1 MDVSRRLILGAAAS
15 AGGAA
20 LAASSNALAASSAAP
35 PLLGP
40 APGVARLGLNEN
52 PYGPAPSAIRAMRD
66 ALSTGAYYPGPAV
79 QRLTAMIAERHG
91 VTPAHVLVSS
101 GSGEILN
108 AIALAYGSTGTLV
121 STNLF
126 WDAYFRYAEARGVKT
141 VRVPLKADFS
151 HDFAAMEAAI
161 TPETALISVCN
172 PNNPTGILEDT
183 TAIHTFVSAASKKTF
198 VLLDEAYIELTDQPE
213 ANSVIDLVK
222 AGANV
227 AVTRTFSKIYGMA
240 GIRIGYVISTPA
252 NIAKIGASLMG
263 GMNSVGLAG
272 AVACYNDTAFLTYS
286 RSMVTQAR
294 QMVQAKVRELG
305 LTSLPSATNFVWVNV
320 GMDANIV
327 RDRMA
332 ARNILIRGVYGS
344 HTNWSRVS
352 MGKIPDV
359 ERYCRALPEVLR
371 A

>member
-1 MDVSRRLILGAAAS
+1 MDLSRRFLLGAAAS
-15 AGGAA
+15 TGGIA
-20 LAASSNALAASSAAP
+20 LATSRAVAATPAAP

-52 PYGPAPSAIRAMRD
+52 PYGPAPSAIAAMRE
-66 ALSTGAYYPGPAV
+66 ALTSGSYYPGPAV

-108 AIALAYGSTGTLV
+108 AIALAYGSTGTMV

-141 VRVPLKADFS
+141 VRVPLKADFT
-151 HDFAAMEAAI
+151 HDFQAMEAAI
-161 TPETALISVCN
+161 TPQTALISVCN

-183 TAIHTFVSAASKKTF
+183 AAIHAFASAASKKTF

-213 ANSVIDLVK
+213 ANSVVDLIK
-222 AGANV
+222 AGNNV

-240 GIRIGYVISTPA
+240 GIRIGYVISTPE
-252 NIAKIGASLMG
+252 NIAKIGTALMG
-263 GMNSVGLAG
+263 GMNCVGLAG
-272 AVACYNDTAFLTYS
+272 AVACYNDTPFLTYS
-286 RSMVTQAR
+286 RGKITEAR
-294 QMVQAKVRELG
+294 EMVQAKVRELG
-305 LTSLPSATNFVWVNV
+305 LQSLPSVTNFVWVNV
-320 GMDANIV
+320 GMDANVV

-332 ARNILIRGVYGS
+332 ARNILIRGTYGPY
-344 HTNWSRVS
+344 TNWSRVS

>member
-1 MDVSRRLILGAAAS
+1 MDLSRRILLGAAS
-15 AGGAA
+15 AGAASLATAGAA
-20 LAASSNALAASSAAP
+20 AARTPAP

-66 ALSTGAYYPGPAV
+66 ALGTGSYYPGMAV

-91 VTPAHVLVSS
+91 LTPAHVMVSG

-108 AIALAYGSTGTLV
+108 AIALAFGSKGDLI

-141 VRVPLKADFS
+141 VRVPLKPDFT

-161 TPETALISVCN
+161 TPTTALISVCN

-183 TAIHTFVSAASKKTF
+183 TAIHDFAKAASAKTF
-198 VLLDEAYIELTDQPE
+198 VLLDEAYIELSDQPE
-213 ANSVIDLVK
+213 ANSVVDLIK
-222 AGANV
+222 AGHNI

-240 GIRIGYVISTPA
+240 GIRVGYVISTPE
-252 NIAKIGASLMG
+252 NIAIIAQSAMG

-272 AVACYNDTAFLTYS
+272 AVACYNDTAFLAFS
-286 RSMVTQAR
+286 KAKILEARGMVMDT
-294 QMVQAKVRELG
+294 VKSLG
-305 LTSLPSATNFVWVNV
+305 LRALPSSTNFVWVNV
-320 GMDANIV
+320 GMDANGV

-332 ARNILIRGVYGS
+332 ARNILIRGVYGQ
-344 HTNWSRVS
+344 HTQWSRVS
-352 MGKIPDV
+352 MGRMSDV
-359 ERYCRALPEVLR
+359 QRYCRALPEVLR